1 MQNST
6 SCHDLVSKDSYLETQ
21 YFLPWKISM
30 AEKIFAVKKLE
41 AKFVQPTKNQTLT
54 IFKEILEIFMIFSA
68 NNIPKDILIA
78 ILSKEMD
85 KQANDLKL
93 IIESLAISSTFR
105 KVSSTNSTSD
115 NNGTNEI
122 RNKTVHISNSAL
134 VKVEPVKNDS
144 LNEIFD
150 TFIKRVMSTSM
161 NETVNNN
168 NKERVNISMKKTDNN
183 CLNET
188 ENTFINKTVDDKFM
202 NGTYNTSINK
212 TVLINFMNETVKT
225 TINPMINNSMHQS
238 MKYEKIESKVLRNTS
253 IVISRNKSSSINVT
267 IANAKLQTQLLE
279 NETIKKQKAFLVKE
293 NIFLQ
298 MMIRLFDIAWRILKI
313 SDNFQKILS
322 EALQHSN
329 SLQQEVLK
337 NHNIPVPRL
346 NETLMEVLKN
356 LTQDF
361 SKSNQTLNT
370 TDFKMKHNGN
380 RLEILMFEEIS
391 KTSDNVFV
399 FIDCLILI

>member
-105 KVSSTNSTSD
+105 NVSSTNSTSD

-150 TFIKRVMSTSM
+150 TFIKRVMSTSI

-168 NKERVNISMKKTDNN
+168 DKDNTLMKERVNISMKKTDNN
-183 CLNET
+183 FLNET
-188 ENTFINKTVDDKFM
+188 DNTSINKTVDDKFM
-202 NGTYNTSINK
+202 NGTDNTSINK
-212 TVLINFMNETVKT
+212 TVLINSKNETVKT
-225 TINPMINNSMHQS
+225 TINPMVNNSMHQS
-238 MKYEKIESKVLRNTS
+238 MKYEKRESQVLRNTS
-253 IVISRNKSSSINVT
+253 IVISRNKSSSINNT

-279 NETIKKQKAFLVKE
+279 NETIKKQKAFIVKE

-298 MMIRLFDIAWRILKI
+298 MMIRLFDITWRILKI
-313 SDNFQKILS
+313 SDNFQKIMS

-329 SLQQEVLK
+329 RLHQEVLK

-361 SKSNQTLNT
+361 SKSNQTLNK

-380 RLEILMFEEIS
+380 RLEILMFEEIF
-391 KTSDNVFV
+391 KN
-399 FIDCLILI
+399 L